1 MKKVDLLE
9 ELIKDFGKGMKG
21 PIYLNDKTTAK
32 LFATELAKRI
42 RTVASVTKKKET
54 QRLTW
59 N

>member
-1 MKKVDLLE
+1 MVKKVDLLE
-9 ELIKDFGKGMKG
+9 ELIKDFGKGIKG

-54 QRLTW
+54 Q
-59 N
+59 